1 MADKY
6 LDTSLG
12 FPSQAE
18 NKVDLIC
25 EMVRYFSCHVDMQFT
40 THQASEE
47 FPVLLKFEGNWVI
60 HDYLRVYLKNSA
72 QKAKKEQQQRDRELE
87 AAAKGKG
94 KAKGVSLVYTE
105 TTDGSN
111 LVLRSSSQITG

>member
-6 LDTSLG
+6 LDTSLP
-12 FPSQAE
+12 FPGQAQS
-18 NKVDLIC
+18 KVDLLC
-25 EMVRYFSCHVDMQFT
+25 KMVRYFFRHVDMQFT

-47 FPVLLKFEGNWVI
+47 FPVLLKFEGDWVI
-60 HDYLRVYLKNSA
+60 HDYLRIYLKNSA
-72 QKAKKEQQQRDRELE
+72 QKAKKEQQQKDRELE

-94 KAKGVSLVYTE
+94 KEKGVCTE

-111 LVLRSSSQITG
+111 LILRLSSQITG

>member
-6 LDTSLG
+6 LDTSLA
-12 FPSQAE
+12 FPSQAKS
-18 NKVDLIC
+18 NVDLIC
-25 EMVRYFSCHVDMQFT
+25 AMVRYLSYHVDIEFI

-47 FPVLLKFEGNWVI
+47 FPVLLEFEGDWVI

-72 QKAKKEQQQRDRELE
+72 QKAKKDQQQREAELE

-105 TTDGSN
+105 AAGGSN
-111 LVLRSSSQITG
+111 LILRSSS

>member
-1 MADKY
+1 MF
-6 LDTSLG
+6 L
-12 FPSQAE
+12 FPREDA
-18 NKVDLIC
+18 I
-25 EMVRYFSCHVDMQFT
+25 HH

-47 FPVLLKFEGNWVI
+47 FPILLKFEGNWVV

-94 KAKGVSLVYTE
+94 KLKVCRWCTRRPLMDPT
-105 TTDGSN
+105 
-111 LVLRSSSQITG
+111 